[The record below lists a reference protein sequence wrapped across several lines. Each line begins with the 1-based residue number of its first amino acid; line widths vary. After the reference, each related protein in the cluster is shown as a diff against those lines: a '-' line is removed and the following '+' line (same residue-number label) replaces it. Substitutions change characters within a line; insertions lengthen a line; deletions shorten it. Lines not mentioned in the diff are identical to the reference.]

1 MFGMFGMFG
10 IMKRSISDPI
20 PPSPRFLP
28 LRKNG
33 MNMESMSLVEEFDG
47 FALRGENASAGV
59 AGTSGASRD
68 GSGLFEH
75 MFER

>member
-1 MFGMFGMFG
+1 MFG
-10 IMKRSISDPI
+10 IVKRSISNSI

-28 LRKNG
+28 LGKNG
-33 MNMESMSLVEEFDG
+33 MDMESMSLVEEFDG
-47 FALRGENASAGV
+47 FALRGEDASAGS
-59 AGTSGASRD
+59 AGASGD